1 MQTIQD
7 TFVRLSLSELLTRD
21 FSHVVSRVDV
31 DPSQPIASCGRATSV
46 TGYTEWLSLELST
59 VTLGWDWALIVDQGQ
74 VRCIRI
80 DAPRSNVL
88 LVDSHGHEYH
98 WQANLVAL
106 STIVDAV
113 DWTGQTLACVASEK
127 WRVSQHVN

>member
-1 MQTIQD
+1 M
-7 TFVRLSLSELLTRD
+7 SLSELLSRD
-21 FSHVVSRVDV
+21 FSHVISRVDI
-31 DPSQPIASCGRATSV
+31 DAIQPIASCGRDTNV
-46 TGYTEWLSLELST
+46 TGYTEWLSLEIST
-59 VTLGWDWALIVDQGQ
+59 VTLGWDWALIVDRGE

-88 LVDSHGHEYH
+88 LVDSHGNEYH

-113 DWTGQTLACVASEK
+113 DWTDQTLAYVASEK
-127 WRVSQHVN
+127 WRFSQHVNLPLT